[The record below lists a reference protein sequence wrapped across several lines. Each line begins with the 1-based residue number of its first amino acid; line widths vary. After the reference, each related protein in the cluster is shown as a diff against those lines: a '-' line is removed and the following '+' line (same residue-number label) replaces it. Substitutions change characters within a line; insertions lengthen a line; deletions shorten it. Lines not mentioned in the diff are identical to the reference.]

1 MFKQMLKVFYFLV
14 ISVFRL
20 LRRTMMGFKKKIL
33 QSILLFCFATNAMAW
48 LNTPEHELAKKF
60 MQDPRL
66 QLAYEKSA
74 NPDMWAKCF
83 VASSIVIIESKSSAT
98 QDTKLLW
105 LMTFEGL
112 LYSRRILENKLK
124 ISKSQ
129 LDDIRDKYFSLV
141 KNNPKNVDVI
151 VRECRDINQKIHFS
165 SGIF

>member
-1 MFKQMLKVFYFLV
+1 MVG
-14 ISVFRL
+14 S
-20 LRRTMMGFKKKIL
+20 TKKIFHTI
-33 QSILLFCFATNAMAW
+33 ILTCFANNAIAW

-83 VASSIVIIESKSSAT
+83 VASSIVIIEAKPSAT
-98 QDTKLLW
+98 QDTKFLW
-105 LMTFEGL
+105 LMTLEGL
-112 LYSRRILENKLK
+112 LYSRRLLENKLK
-124 ISKSQ
+124 IPKSQ
-129 LDDIRDKYFSLV
+129 LDDIRDNYFSLV

>member
-1 MFKQMLKVFYFLV
+1 MFKQMLKVFYFFV

-20 LRRTMMGFKKKIL
+20 LRRTMLGLTKKIL
-33 QSILLFCFATNAMAW
+33 HTIILTCFATNAMAW

-105 LMTFEGL
+105 LMTSEGL
-112 LYSRRILENKLK
+112 LYSRKIMENKLR
-124 ISKSQ
+124 IPKSQ
-129 LDDIRDKYFSLV
+129 LDDIRDNYFLLV
-141 KNNPKNVDVI
+141 KNNPKNVDLI